1 MARPMPRVS
10 HMTNAKL
17 GRAIVGLAAAATL
30 TLALNPASAAEAPA
44 DRVLQ
49 PDKYTSDRGRAL
61 GQKHQGALRDLNA
74 KIYHCMPWLE
84 VKPEGIGFYK
94 PKHIDGDVRYL
105 SLNVIVD
112 QQPAPEF
119 TRLSVQERVSA
130 MFSRY
135 VPHLLR
141 SMATSD
147 LLKEPALEGFTVI
160 ASWLKAEPTGGQ
172 APVLETAAAFMPK
185 PLVADYLR
193 GRVGI
198 TQLADGAHV
207 LVWDGETK
215 LGNMKPKA
223 WADDFVLTYKV
234 AGYTPDP
241 RATCP

>member
-1 MARPMPRVS
+1 MPRVS
-10 HMTNAKL
+10 RMKNIKL

-30 TLALNPASAAEAPA
+30 TFLVNPASAAEAPA

-49 PDKYTSDRGRAL
+49 PDRYTSDKGRAL
-61 GQKHQGALRDLNA
+61 GQKYQGALRDLNA
-74 KIYHCMPWLE
+74 KVYHCMPWLD

-105 SLNVIVD
+105 SLNVNVD

-119 TRLSVQERVSA
+119 TRLSVQDRVSS

-141 SMATSD
+141 AMATND
-147 LLKEPALEGFTVI
+147 LIKEPNLEGFTVI
-160 ASWLKAEPTGGQ
+160 ASWLKAEPASGQ
-172 APVLETAAAFMPK
+172 PAVMETAATFVPK
-185 PLVADYLR
+185 SVVVDYLR
-193 GRVGI
+193 GKVTI
-198 TQLADGAHV
+198 AQLAEGSHV
-207 LVWDGETK
+207 IAWDGETK
-215 LGNMKPKA
+215 LGQVKPKA

-241 RATCP
+241 KISCQ

>member
-49 PDKYTSDRGRAL
+49 PDKYTSDKGRAL
-61 GQKHQGALRDLNA
+61 GQKYQGALRDLNA

-94 PKHIDGDVRYL
+94 PKHLDGDIRYL
-105 SLNVIVD
+105 SLNVNVD

-119 TRLSVQERVSA
+119 TRLSVQDRVSS

-135 VPHLLR
+135 VSHLLR
-141 SMATSD
+141 SMATND
-147 LLKEPALEGFTVI
+147 LVRDPNLEGFTVI
-160 ASWLKAEPTGGQ
+160 TSWLKAMPGSGQ
-172 APVLETAAAFMPK
+172 PAVMGPSAAFF
-185 PLVADYLR
+185 
-193 GRVGI
+193 
-198 TQLADGAHV
+198 
-207 LVWDGETK
+207 
-215 LGNMKPKA
+215 PKA
-223 WADDFVLTYKV
+223 LAANSFPGR
-234 AGYTPDP
+234 APCRP
-241 RATCP
+241 RAEA